1 MRVAPSVAP
10 TAPSPA
16 RSVGRLR
23 SAIAGRSDREPS
35 CPGRARFALGA
46 VGTIC
51 HRGSQPGR
59 SSCHHQPDAG
69 QPGPGA
75 VVARRAS
82 YRPFQTSARY
92 LDGHSRTRRE
102 AGGARRPGE
111 PLPLCRSSLRC
122 GCDLDVLPLRHYADQ
137 EVALAARHSV
147 RGARR
152 QRRCGAPGVAGCED
166 LVRGE
171 VGSDLLLRRPACAAG
186 QPAYPL
192 VRRRIG
198 LPASDRKFPPL
209 TGRSGTQR
217 ARRLLSRTRPA
228 SSAPWSSS
236 PPSELRITSVFPCL
250 ARGFKARASFM
261 FAGCCWW

>member
-1 MRVAPSVAP
+1 MRQARSRYLRCSLRVAVTTLRRPPHRARGGHDLLTRSSMSGHPDPFRSVRDLGPFLACLFMLVRRTGRSFVRVAPDVAP

-16 RSVGRLR
+16 RSVCGLR

-35 CPGRARFALGA
+35 SPGRARFALGA

-51 HRGSQPGR
+51 HRGSQPVR
-59 SSCHHQPDAG
+59 SSCHHRSNAG

-82 YRPFQTSARY
+82 YRPVQASARY
-92 LDGHSRTRRE
+92 LGGHSPTRRE

-122 GCDLDVLPLRHYADQ
+122 GGDLDVLPLRHYADQ

-152 QRRCGAPGVAGCED
+152 QQRRGAPGVAGRED
-166 LVRGE
+166 LVRGK
-171 VGSDLLLRRPACAAG
+171 VGSDPLLGRLG
-186 QPAYPL
+186 
-192 VRRRIG
+192 VRVR
-198 LPASDRKFPPL
+198 
-209 TGRSGTQR
+209 
-217 ARRLLSRTRPA
+217 
-228 SSAPWSSS
+228 
-236 PPSELRITSVFPCL
+236 
-250 ARGFKARASFM
+250 
-261 FAGCCWW
+261 